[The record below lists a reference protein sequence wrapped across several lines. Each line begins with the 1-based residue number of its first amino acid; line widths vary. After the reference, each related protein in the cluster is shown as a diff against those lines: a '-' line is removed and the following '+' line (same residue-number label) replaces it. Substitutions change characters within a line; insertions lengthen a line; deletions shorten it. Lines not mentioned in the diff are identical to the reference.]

1 MKDVRST
8 VMQLSGRWGN
18 TCYNMLCLAVEAA
31 KDVPREEFQMKRIW
45 SAVRKETGKSPES
58 ISRALA
64 RAGADI
70 WERGNRELLMVIFA
84 RTLTKAEYVQPS
96 LHYRCFSE
104 PRSGE
109 YGLLVHRDDEPI
121 AMTAPFS
128 RSRAAVEKLAAQ
140 LTVQQRPFAEFRLQF
155 LSGEIPGVLPAPA
168 GELTQQDDE
177 A

>member
-1 MKDVRST
+1 M
-8 VMQLSGRWGN
+8 
-18 TCYNMLCLAVEAA
+18 Y
-31 KDVPREEFQMKRIW
+31 
-45 SAVRKETGKSPES
+45 
-58 ISRALA
+58 AL
-64 RAGADI
+64 
-70 WERGNRELLMVIFA
+70 
-84 RTLTKAEYVQPS
+84 AEYVQPS
-96 LHYRCFSE
+96 LNYRCFSE

-109 YGLLVHRDDEPI
+109 YGLLVYRDDEPI
-121 AMTAPFS
+121 AMTAPLS